1 VTSPRCYAAARV
13 WKAILWDNDGVLV
26 DTERLYYQATREV
39 LACVG
44 VALGEEQYIE
54 LFLRQ
59 SRGAWHLAEAA
70 GVPAAEIPAL
80 RARRDELY
88 SRLIAAGPVAIPGVE
103 AIVRRLA
110 ARYRMAIVT
119 SSDHF
124 HQIHRDRSFLDLF
137 ELVLTPADYQHSKPN
152 PEPYLRAVERM
163 GLPAAQCLV
172 IEDSERGLRAA
183 KAAGLTCW
191 AVPSSFTAACAF
203 EGADRVWSDLA
214 EVETALLSQT
224 G

>member
-1 VTSPRCYAAARV
+1 MCRACGATLPDRV
-13 WKAILWDNDGVLV
+13 CKAILWDNDGVLV
-26 DTERLYYQATREV
+26 DTERLYYQATRDV
-39 LACVG
+39 LAGVG
-44 VALGEEQYIE
+44 VALGEDAYVE

-59 SRGAWHLAEAA
+59 ARGAWHLAEAA

-80 RARRDELY
+80 RAQRDARY
-88 SRLIAAGPVAIPGVE
+88 SSLIAAGATAIPGVAE
-103 AIVRRLA
+103 IVRRLA

-124 HQIHRDRSFLDLF
+124 HQIHRDRAFLNLF
-137 ELVLTPADYQHSKPN
+137 EFVLTPADYQRCKPD
-152 PEPYLRAVERM
+152 PEPYLRAVERLN
-163 GLPAAQCLV
+163 LPSADCLV

-191 AVPSSFTAACAF
+191 VVPSGFTEGCAF
-203 EGADRVWSDLA
+203 AGADRIWGSLA
-214 EVETALLSQT
+214 EVERALL